1 MIILPSLSF
10 KWGLFFV
17 NAKKVRFGRRFLD
30 RGFLPLTHPLCSAMF
45 GYVREGNHDNEKIYG
60 DTHFSL

>member
-1 MIILPSLSF
+1 
-10 KWGLFFV
+10 
-17 NAKKVRFGRRFLD
+17 
-30 RGFLPLTHPLCSAMF
+30 LPLTHPLCSAMF

>member
-1 MIILPSLSF
+1 MILPSLSF

-17 NAKKVRFGRRFLD
+17 NAKKVRCGRRFLD